1 MYKSYYDSKLGKII
15 LLSKNNKL
23 TGLYFENQKYLP
35 LNLDDYIKSDDLDIF
50 VKTKELLD
58 SYFKGEKVDFSKL
71 DIALEGSD
79 FRLKVWKILL
89 KIPYGEVTTY
99 GEIASKISKNMSA
112 QAVGGAVAH
121 NPISIIVGCHRVV
134 GSDGSLTGYAGGI
147 ERKIDRKSTR
157 LNSSHP

>member
-23 TGLYFENQKYLP
+23 TGLYFESQKYLP

-147 ERKIDRKSTR
+147 ERKIELLELEKM
-157 LNSSHP
+157 

>member
-99 GEIASKISKNMSA
+99 GEIASKISKNISA
-112 QAVGGAVAH
+112 QAVGGALTR
-121 NPISIIVGCHRVV
+121 SEERRVGKECRSRWSPYH
-134 GSDGSLTGYAGGI
+134 
-147 ERKIDRKSTR
+147 
-157 LNSSHP
+157 

>member
-134 GSDGSLTGYAGGI
+134 GSDGSLTGYAGV
-147 ERKIDRKSTR
+147 
-157 LNSSHP
+157 

>member
-71 DIALEGSD
+71 NIALEGSD
-79 FRLKVWKILL
+79 FRLKIWKILL
-89 KIPYGEVTTY
+89 KIPYGKVTTY

-112 QAVGGAVAH
+112 QAIGEAVAQDVGGRSPKG
-121 NPISIIVGCHRVV
+121 NDLYGDQR
-134 GSDGSLTGYAGGI
+134 
-147 ERKIDRKSTR
+147 
-157 LNSSHP
+157 